1 MTDTHD
7 ASHLL
12 EPVEAASG
20 DVEGTAP
27 TVDEVALLGFEEARI
42 IGCLIEK
49 ERTTPA
55 EYPLT
60 ANALMRACNQTTSR
74 HPVVAFDERTVE
86 SALAA
91 MKSRGLVRFVHS
103 QSNRAT
109 KYRHVVD
116 EAWHLGE
123 DQLAVMALLLL
134 RGAQTPGE
142 LRTRSE
148 RLHPFDSPEAV
159 ERTLIS
165 MASHE
170 PALAMELER
179 GPGQKERRWVQL
191 LTGTPSA
198 EELAAA
204 VAGTARPAPRGAA
217 DEALVARVAALEA
230 EVAHLRTLLEE
241 LVGPIEA

>member
-7 ASHLL
+7 APATS
-12 EPVEAASG
+12 EDFATEVSSASVDG
-20 DVEGTAP
+20 AP
-27 TVDEVALLGFEEARI
+27 PLVTFEEARI

-74 HPVVAFDERTVE
+74 HPVVSFDERTVE
-86 SALAA
+86 SALTA
-91 MKSRGLVRFVHS
+91 MKARGLVRFVHS

-116 EAWHLGE
+116 EAWQLGA
-123 DQLAVMALLLL
+123 DQVSLLALLLL
-134 RGAQTPGE
+134 RGPQTPGE

-148 RLHPFDSPEAV
+148 RLHPFDSPEAA
-159 ERTLIS
+159 ERTLVS
-165 MASHE
+165 LAAHE
-170 PALAMELER
+170 PSLALELER

-191 LTGTPSA
+191 LTGTPTA
-198 EELAAA
+198 EDLA
-204 VAGTARPAPRGAA
+204 VASTGVVRSSARQVV
-217 DEALVARVAALEA
+217 DEALVQRIDALEA
-230 EVAHLRTLLEE
+230 EVAHLRALLEE
-241 LVGPIEA
+241 LVGPIEP